1 MSSQFQILSNEFNML
16 TNKYQD
22 TYNKY
27 IYLINSGKNNLKILD
42 NSIFLGKEKINVLNN
57 TNVSN
62 CKSVCLS
69 NKLCSGATFDTLS
82 NKCTL
87 SSGSG
92 NVIPTQ
98 KSKAIIKEAMYY
110 SYELHNL
117 NNKLIDI
124 NKKMMDNYNH
134 QKYQANKASSQQL
147 DKIIKNN
154 SQTLTEDQDKIKDM
168 IRDFETLNKS
178 YENGNTIVT
187 SNYYSYVI
195 LLIVVIILTILLLH
209 FSFTSKQSGGSTIL
223 PKMNIYKI
231 VSYFFIFL
239 LVIFIFYEYNL

>member
-1 MSSQFQILSNEFNML
+1 MSSQFQISSNEFNML
-16 TNKYQD
+16 MNKYQD

-27 IYLINSGKNNLKILD
+27 IHLINSGKNNLKIVD

-62 CKSVCLS
+62 CKSACLS
-69 NKLCSGATFDTLS
+69 NASCSGATFDTLS

-87 SSGSG
+87 SNGSG
-92 NVIPTQ
+92 NIIHTQ

-134 QKYQANKASSQQL
+134 KKYQ
-147 DKIIKNN
+147 
-154 SQTLTEDQDKIKDM
+154 
-168 IRDFETLNKS
+168 
-178 YENGNTIVT
+178 ENI
-187 SNYYSYVI
+187 
-195 LLIVVIILTILLLH
+195 
-209 FSFTSKQSGGSTIL
+209 
-223 PKMNIYKI
+223 
-231 VSYFFIFL
+231 
-239 LVIFIFYEYNL
+239 

>member
-1 MSSQFQILSNEFNML
+1 MSSQFQMLSNEFNIL
-16 TNKYQD
+16 ISKYQD
-22 TYNKY
+22 TYKKY
-27 IYLINSGKNNLKILD
+27 IHLINSGKNNLKIVD
-42 NSIFLGKEKINVLNN
+42 DSIFLGREKINIFNN
-57 TNVSN
+57 TNISN
-62 CKSVCLS
+62 CRSFCLS

-92 NVIPTQ
+92 NIIPAQ

-124 NKKMMDNYNH
+124 NKKMMDNYNN
-134 QKYQANKASSQQL
+134 QKYQTNKASAQQL
-147 DKIIKNN
+147 DKIIKTNY
-154 SQTLTEDQDKIKDM
+154 QTLNEDQDKIKDM
-168 IRDFETLNKS
+168 IIEFETLNKS

-195 LLIVVIILTILLLH
+195 LLILVIVLIILLLN
-209 FSFTSKQSGGSTIL
+209 FSFTSKQTGGSIML
-223 PKMNIYKI
+223 LKINIYNI
-231 VSYFFIFL
+231 VSYFLILL
-239 LVIFIFYEYNL
+239 LVIFIYYGYNL